1 MNMLKRTVEEVVD
14 SYFNVYDSST
24 VNTEAFENYLETTFT
39 VEYKVGEERDSEIIK
54 EKVLELAKEKYEEK
68 EQELGDRVR
77 ELEKIV
83 VLRTVDEK
91 WIDYLDAMEQ
101 LKESV
106 RLQGYAQK
114 DPVVEFQ
121 RESYDYFNEMTSSI
135 DETVVKTML
144 HLVPREKV
152 ERVNLI
158 RNMVMNMQAAQ
169 QAGGPEK
176 PQPKTNKSEKVGRN
190 DPCPCGSGKK
200 YKNC

>member
-1 MNMLKRTVEEVVD
+1 MTYIGHYQSPLGDILIAVD
-14 SYFNVYDSST
+14 EIGVYGLW
-24 VNTEAFENYLETTFT
+24 FENQKYYASGLIEP
-39 VEYKVGEERDSEIIK
+39 
-54 EKVLELAKEKYEEK
+54 YEEK
-68 EQELGDRVR
+68 EKELGDRVR
-77 ELEKIV
+77 ELERIV

-200 YKNC
+200 YKQCCGK

>member
-1 MNMLKRTVEEVVD
+1 MNYPFLK
-14 SYFNVYDSST
+14 
-24 VNTEAFENYLETTFT
+24 
-39 VEYKVGEERDSEIIK
+39 K
-54 EKVLELAKEKYEEK
+54 EKFGLRTQETFIGKTCEIYIPEDFFNKSKPEIAIAK
-68 EQELGDRVR
+68 ELGDRVR
-77 ELEKIV
+77 ELERIV

-158 RNMVMNMQAAQ
+158 RNMIMNMQAAQ

-200 YKNC
+200 YKQCCGKNA